1 MLRDAFAPAKVNL
14 TLAVRRRR
22 SDGYHDLESL
32 VVFARTGDDLSFAPG
47 GTDFALIVKGP
58 AAAAAGPDADNL
70 VLKAAH
76 LLAHRV
82 PDLPRGL
89 FTLTKRLPV
98 AAGLGGGSSDA
109 AAALRLL
116 AEAGRLSL
124 DDPRVMEAARLTG
137 SDVPVC
143 LDPRT
148 RMMRGTGADLGQ
160 AIDLPS
166 LPALMINP
174 RVAVPTPDV
183 FRKLALEPGR
193 ECPADPAARL
203 ERHALESSSLARRR
217 ADLVTLLVGTRND
230 LEPPAIALAPVIG
243 EALGLLRQAP
253 GCRLARMSG
262 SGATVFGLFD
272 TCRASAAAAQQ
283 IRAVH
288 PDWWIKSTM
297 LG

>member
-1 MLRDAFAPAKVNL
+1 MPFAAFAPAKVNL

-22 SDGYHDLESL
+22 ADGYHDLESL
-32 VVFARTGDDLSFAPG
+32 VVFARTGDDLTFEPG
-47 GTDFALIVKGP
+47 GNTFGIVVKGP
-58 AAAAAGPDADNL
+58 GAATAGPDSDNL

-76 LLAHRV
+76 RLAESL
-82 PDLPRGL
+82 PDLPVGR

-124 DDPRVMEAARLTG
+124 DDPRILEAARLTG

-143 LDPRT
+143 LEPRT
-148 RMMRGTGADLGQ
+148 RMMRGTGTDLGQ
-160 AIDLPS
+160 VIDLPR

-183 FRKLALEPGR
+183 FRKLALERGQER
-193 ECPADPAARL
+193 PADPAARL
-203 ERHALESSSLARRR
+203 EIEPLHPATLAGRR
-217 ADLVTLLVGTRND
+217 ADLARLLAGARND

-243 EALGLLRQAP
+243 EALAMLRQDP
-253 GCRLARMSG
+253 LCRLARMSG

-272 TCRASAAAAQQ
+272 SCRASAAAA
-283 IRAVH
+283 RRLRSRH
-288 PDWWIKSTM
+288 PGWWIKPTM